1 MADALVLARIRPCT
15 DDDSDAIAA
24 LWDKAGLTRP
34 WNDPAGD
41 FKRCRETPTAELFVA
56 ELGGAIVGS
65 VMAGH
70 GGHRGWV

>member
-41 FKRCRETPTAELFVA
+41 FKRCRET
-56 ELGGAIVGS
+56 
-65 VMAGH
+65 
-70 GGHRGWV
+70 